1 MIEKEV
7 AQSDLVAGPDQDLW
21 LAIESSVKLLLK
33 VLNCR
38 HSLKLLFRCYALLGC
53 KFALRMQIYSLL
65 KGSEDLI
72 LGVIAEAHVKKG
84 FVMLFSKF
92 LCSLHGLGYVL
103 R

>member
-1 MIEKEV
+1 M
-7 AQSDLVAGPDQDLW
+7 
-21 LAIESSVKLLLK
+21 
-33 VLNCR
+33 
-38 HSLKLLFRCYALLGC
+38 
-53 KFALRMQIYSLL
+53 RMQIYSLL

-92 LCSLHGLGYVL
+92 LCSLHGLGYVV